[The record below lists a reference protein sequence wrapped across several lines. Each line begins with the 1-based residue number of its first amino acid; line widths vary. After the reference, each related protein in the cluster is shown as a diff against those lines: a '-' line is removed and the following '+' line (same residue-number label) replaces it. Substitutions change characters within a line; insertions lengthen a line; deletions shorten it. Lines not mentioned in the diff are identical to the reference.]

1 MDFTGGRWQAGG
13 MFTGL
18 VENTGQIDSFD
29 TSGEV
34 RRLRLGG
41 VDFADEIALGD
52 SIAVNGCCLTVVEAT
67 EDGLGFDLLA
77 ESVVR
82 TSFADLKPGDLV
94 NLERSL
100 KADGRFGGHVVSG
113 HIDACLTAEVF
124 EPQGNDH
131 YLRIGYPRD
140 YAPYLV
146 EKGSVSVDGVSL
158 TVADLDETAFGI
170 WLIPHTM
177 QVTRFHRMSAGDR
190 VNIEFDMLAKII
202 AKQVSIHLEA
212 LQAGKKIPANG

>member
-1 MDFTGGRWQAGG
+1 MDFFGKPWHAVG

-18 VENTGQIDSFD
+18 VENTGRIVSFD

-34 RRLRLGG
+34 RRLLLAG
-41 VDFADEIALGD
+41 VDFVDEVGLGD

-67 EDGLGFDLLA
+67 QDGLGFDLLG
-77 ESVVR
+77 ESVAR

-113 HIDACLTAEVF
+113 HVDACLTAEVF
-124 EPQGNDH
+124 EPRGNDH
-131 YLRIGYPRD
+131 YLRIAYPGE

-158 TVADLDETAFGI
+158 TVADLDEAGFGI

-202 AKQVSIHLEA
+202 AKQVSVH
-212 LQAGKKIPANG
+212 LQALREGKKILENG